1 MITQSRG
8 SEVLLKGSLVGVP
21 TYCLNE
27 KKKTLS
33 SARHFFIEFDLIA
46 YNNIM
51 VNCADEI
58 NRYFLKS
65 YYVNIHQYIYIYIT
79 HILVLRLYYICV
91 V

>member
-27 KKKTLS
+27 KKTLS
-33 SARHFFIEFDLIA
+33 SARHFFIEIDLIA

-51 VNCADEI
+51 VNYADEI

-65 YYVNIHQYIYIYIT
+65 YYVNTHHIYIYIT
-79 HILVLRLYYICV
+79 PILVLRLYYICV
-91 V
+91 